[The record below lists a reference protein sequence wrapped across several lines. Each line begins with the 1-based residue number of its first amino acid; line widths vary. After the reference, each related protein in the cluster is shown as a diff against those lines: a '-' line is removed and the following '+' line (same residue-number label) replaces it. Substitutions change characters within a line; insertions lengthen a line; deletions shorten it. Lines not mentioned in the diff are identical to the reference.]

1 LPPRARAPMALRDIG
16 LKQEYRSDRDDI
28 VHSFFVRCLAN
39 SVSYDRSIE
48 HVSVKSLTTLALS
61 STHAGMRIRVVS
73 GNRFRASDIATLT
86 RLLSEGGSVRGGGGI
101 RGGKLAALQGM
112 VREGRLHVKVAIP
125 SSEDIVGSF
134 TERIGIFTDEAGDT
148 VAFTGTSNR
157 TFDAE
162 NLDFESI
169 DVFTSWEDP
178 SRVET
183 KVRDFGKLWANET
196 RYLSVFD
203 FARAESENLLK
214 YSSSWAVS
222 LE

>member
-1 LPPRARAPMALRDIG
+1 MALRDLG

-28 VHSFFVRCLAN
+28 VHGFFVRCLAN

-61 STHAGMRIRVVS
+61 SAHTSAMRLRIVS
-73 GNRFRASDIATLT
+73 GTRFRASDIATLS
-86 RLLSEGGSVRGGGGI
+86 RMFSERGVGRSGE
-101 RGGKLAALQGM
+101 RMREGKLAALQSM
-112 VREGRLHVKVAIP
+112 IQEGRLQIKVAIP

-134 TERIGIFTDEAGDT
+134 TERIGIFTDEEGDT

-157 TFDAE
+157 TFDSQ

-169 DVFTSWEDP
+169 DVFTSWDDA

-183 KVRDFGKLWANET
+183 KVRDFGRLWANET
-196 RYLSVFD
+196 RYLSVCD

>member
-1 LPPRARAPMALRDIG
+1 MALRDIG

-28 VHSFFVRCLAN
+28 VHGFFVRCLAS

-48 HVSVKSLTTLALS
+48 HASVKSLTTLALS
-61 STHAGMRIRVVS
+61 STHAGMRLRIVS

-86 RLLSEGGSVRGGGGI
+86 RLFSEKGDARGGAGI
-101 RGGKLAALQGM
+101 REGKLAAM
-112 VREGRLHVKVAIP
+112 REMIREGRPQIKVAIP
-125 SSEDIVGSF
+125 SSEDIVGAF
-134 TERIGIFTDEAGDT
+134 TERIGIFTDEAGDI

-157 TFDAE
+157 TFDAQ

-169 DVFTSWEDP
+169 DVFTSWEDA

>member
-1 LPPRARAPMALRDIG
+1 MALRDLD

-28 VHSFFVRCLAN
+28 VHGFFIRCLAN

-61 STHAGMRIRVVS
+61 STNTSDMRLRIVS
-73 GNRFRASDIATLT
+73 GTRFRASDIATLSKMFSD
-86 RLLSEGGSVRGGGGI
+86 REIGHAGERM
-101 RGGKLAALQGM
+101 REGKLAALQSM
-112 VREGRLHVKVAIP
+112 IREGRLQIKVAIP

-134 TERIGIFTDEAGDT
+134 TERIGIFADEAGDV

-157 TFDAE
+157 TFDSQS
-162 NLDFESI
+162 LDFESI
-169 DVFTSWEDP
+169 DVFTSWEDT

-183 KVRDFGKLWANET
+183 KIRDFGKLWANET
-196 RYLSVFD
+196 RYLSVCD
-203 FARAESENLLK
+203 FARANSENLLK

>member
-1 LPPRARAPMALRDIG
+1 MRLRI
-16 LKQEYRSDRDDI
+16 
-28 VHSFFVRCLAN
+28 
-39 SVSYDRSIE
+39 
-48 HVSVKSLTTLALS
+48 
-61 STHAGMRIRVVS
+61 VS

-86 RLLSEGGSVRGGGGI
+86 RLFSEKGAARGGEGI
-101 RGGKLAALQGM
+101 REGKLAALREM
-112 VREGRLHVKVAIP
+112 IREGRLHVKVAIP
-125 SSEDIVGSF
+125 SSEDIVGAF
-134 TERIGIFTDEAGDT
+134 TERIGIFTDEAGDI

-157 TFDAE
+157 TFDSQ

-169 DVFTSWEDP
+169 DVFTSWEDA

-203 FARAESENLLK
+203 FVRAESENLLK